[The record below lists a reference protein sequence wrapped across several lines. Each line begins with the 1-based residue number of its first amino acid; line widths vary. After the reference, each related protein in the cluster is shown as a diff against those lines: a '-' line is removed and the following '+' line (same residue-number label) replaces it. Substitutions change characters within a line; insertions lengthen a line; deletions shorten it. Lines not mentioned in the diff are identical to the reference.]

1 MKPYLKL
8 AGIRKQFG
16 DTTVLN
22 QVNLDI
28 REGELVTLLG
38 PSGCGKSTLLRCIA
52 GLTELNDG
60 QIWLDDKDIVNL
72 PPRSRE
78 IGMVFQS
85 YALFP
90 NMTVSE
96 NIGYGMK
103 MRGTS
108 KEARRQRAE
117 ELLELIDMADKRD
130 AYPQHLSGGQQQR
143 VALARS
149 LAAQPK
155 VLLLDEPLSALD
167 AKIRKNL
174 RTEIREIQKKF
185 NMTTIFVT
193 HDQEEA
199 LTLSDRVCL
208 MNKGSI
214 VQQGTPEEL
223 YSTPKTEF
231 VARFMGSYNVLSR
244 AEALRLFGTVDSEAE
259 SFAIRPESLVLVS
272 TDRGGGDK
280 QATAG
285 KQIVE
290 GTVHSASILGNVI
303 RYTIDAAGIRL
314 TVDALND
321 GRSPRLGDNSPVNL
335 ALDRSQL
342 LQLEKEG
349 A

>member
-1 MKPYLKL
+1 MKPYLRL
-8 AGIRKQFG
+8 EGIRKQFG
-16 DTTVLN
+16 ANTVLN
-22 QVNLDI
+22 QVNLEI

-38 PSGCGKSTLLRCIA
+38 PSGCGKSTLLRCVA
-52 GLTELNDG
+52 GLTEMDG
-60 QIWLDDKDIVNL
+60 GHIWLDNQSIAEL

-96 NIGYGMK
+96 NIEYGMRMHK
-103 MRGTS
+103 ASG
-108 KEARRQRAE
+108 EARRQRSM
-117 ELLELIDMADKRD
+117 ELLELIDLVDKRD
-130 AYPQHLSGGQQQR
+130 AYPQQLSGGQQQR

-149 LAAQPK
+149 LAVRPK

-174 RTEIREIQKKF
+174 RSEIREIQKKF
-185 NMTTIFVT
+185 NITTIFVT

-208 MNKGSI
+208 MNQGNI
-214 VQQGTPEEL
+214 VQQGAPEEI
-223 YSTPKTEF
+223 YSAPRTEF

-244 AEALRLFGTVDSEAE
+244 AEALRLFGTVKGEAE
-259 SFAIRPESLVLVS
+259 SFAIRPEALTLLDQEREGTGLDS
-272 TDRGGGDK
+272 
-280 QATAG
+280 G
-285 KQIVE
+285 KQIVQ

-303 RYTIDAAGIRL
+303 RYAVDTAGLRL
-314 TVDALND
+314 TVDQLND
-321 GRSPRLGDNSPVNL
+321 GRSLRMEENHPVKL
-335 ALDRSQL
+335 VLDATQL
-342 LQLEKEG
+342 LHLEKEG

>member
-1 MKPYLKL
+1 MKPYLRL
-8 AGIRKQFG
+8 EGIRKQFG
-16 DTTVLN
+16 ANTVLN
-22 QVNLDI
+22 QVNLEI

-52 GLTELNDG
+52 GLTEMDGG
-60 QIWLDDKDIVNL
+60 QIWLDDQSIAEL
-72 PPRSRE
+72 PPRNRE

-96 NIGYGMK
+96 NIEYGMR
-103 MRGTS
+103 MRKASG
-108 KEARRQRAE
+108 EARRQRST
-117 ELLELIDMADKRD
+117 ELLELIDLVDKRD
-130 AYPQHLSGGQQQR
+130 AYPQQLSGGQQQR

-149 LAAQPK
+149 LAVQPK

-174 RTEIREIQKKF
+174 RSEIREIQKKF
-185 NMTTIFVT
+185 NITTIFVT

-208 MNKGSI
+208 MNQGNI
-214 VQQGTPEEL
+214 VQQGAPEEI
-223 YSTPKTEF
+223 YSAPRTEF

-244 AEALRLFGTVDSEAE
+244 AEALRLFGTVKGEAE
-259 SFAIRPESLVLVS
+259 SFAIRPEALTLLDQEREGEGLES
-272 TDRGGGDK
+272 
-280 QATAG
+280 G
-285 KQIVE
+285 KQIVQ

-303 RYTIDAAGIRL
+303 RYAVDTAGLRL
-314 TVDALND
+314 TVDQLND
-321 GRSPRLGDNSPVNL
+321 GRSLRMEENHPVKL
-335 ALDRSQL
+335 VLDATQL
-342 LQLEKEG
+342 LHLEKEG

>member
-1 MKPYLKL
+1 MKPYLRL
-8 AGIRKQFG
+8 EGISKQFG
-16 DTTVLN
+16 WNTVLS

-52 GLTELNDG
+52 GLTEMDGG
-60 QIWLDDKDIVNL
+60 QIWLDNQSIAEL

-90 NMTVSE
+90 NLTVSE
-96 NIGYGMK
+96 NIEYGMR
-103 MRGTS
+103 MRKATR
-108 KEARRQRAE
+108 EARRQRSM
-117 ELLELIDMADKRD
+117 ELLELIDLVDKRD
-130 AYPQHLSGGQQQR
+130 AYPQQLSGGQQQR

-149 LAAQPK
+149 LAVRPK

-174 RTEIREIQKKF
+174 RSEIREIQKKF

-208 MNKGSI
+208 MNQGNI
-214 VQQGTPEEL
+214 VQQGAPEEI
-223 YSTPKTEF
+223 YSAPRTEF

-244 AEALRLFGTVDSEAE
+244 AEALRLFGMVGGEAE
-259 SFAIRPESLVLVS
+259 SFAIRPEALALLDQEREG
-272 TDRGGGDK
+272 TGLE
-280 QATAG
+280 AG
-285 KQIVE
+285 KQIVQ

-303 RYTIDAAGIRL
+303 RYTVDVAGLRL
-314 TVDALND
+314 TVDQLND
-321 GRSPRLGDNSPVNL
+321 GRSLRREESSTVKLV
-335 ALDRSQL
+335 LDHTQL
-342 LQLEKEG
+342 LHLEKEG

>member
-1 MKPYLKL
+1 MKPYLRL
-8 AGIRKQFG
+8 EGIRKQFG
-16 DTTVLN
+16 ANTVLN
-22 QVNLDI
+22 QVNLEI

-38 PSGCGKSTLLRCIA
+38 PSGCGKSTLLRCVA
-52 GLTELNDG
+52 GLTEMDG
-60 QIWLDDKDIVNL
+60 GHIWLDNQSIAEL

-96 NIGYGMK
+96 NIEYGMR
-103 MRGTS
+103 MRKASG
-108 KEARRQRAE
+108 EARRQRST
-117 ELLELIDMADKRD
+117 ELLELIDLVDKRD
-130 AYPQHLSGGQQQR
+130 AYPQQLSGGQQQR

-149 LAAQPK
+149 LAVRPK

-174 RTEIREIQKKF
+174 RSEIREIQKKF
-185 NMTTIFVT
+185 NITTIFVT

-208 MNKGSI
+208 MNQGNI
-214 VQQGTPEEL
+214 VQQGAPEEI
-223 YSTPKTEF
+223 YSAPRTEF

-244 AEALRLFGTVDSEAE
+244 AEALRLFGTVKGEAE
-259 SFAIRPESLVLVS
+259 SFAIRPEALTLLDQEREGTGLDS
-272 TDRGGGDK
+272 
-280 QATAG
+280 G
-285 KQIVE
+285 KQIVQ

-303 RYTIDAAGIRL
+303 RYAVDTAGLRL
-314 TVDALND
+314 TVDQLND
-321 GRSPRLGDNSPVNL
+321 GRSLRMEENHPVKL
-335 ALDRSQL
+335 VLDATQL
-342 LQLEKEG
+342 LHLEKEG